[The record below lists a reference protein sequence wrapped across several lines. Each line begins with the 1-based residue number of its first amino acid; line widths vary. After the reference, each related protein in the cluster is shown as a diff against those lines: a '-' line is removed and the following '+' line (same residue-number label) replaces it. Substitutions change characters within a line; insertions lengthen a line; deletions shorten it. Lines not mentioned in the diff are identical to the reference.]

1 MIASLTARTF
11 EHAIRSSEVELLYPL
26 LCAITI
32 RPFVQQKGH
41 RFPIYMATECEF
53 HMMPRN
59 KLGSFTLQGPGWP
72 RVLLSTLSH
81 IRSDNSTLR
90 SSPFLT
96 PRTNTACN
104 GVRSVHLVDT
114 TGGTLFRLSIL
125 AIAQKARSHFF
136 HFLSSV

>member
-11 EHAIRSSEVELLYPL
+11 EHAIRCSDVEILHPL
-26 LCAITI
+26 LCATPF
-32 RPFVQQKGH
+32 RPFIQQKGH
-41 RFPIYMATECEF
+41 GSPIYMATKCKS

-59 KLGSFTLQGPGWP
+59 NLGSFTLQGPGGP
-72 RVLLSTLSH
+72 QVLLSMLSH

-114 TGGTLFRLSIL
+114 TGGTFFQLQSWLSHKKL
-125 AIAQKARSHFF
+125 ARIFF